1 MKYRLFIAFMLL
13 LGVCAQA
20 QTWTSGDVEAIIEK
34 VNDTWQATHPQHERA
49 FWDNAV
55 YHTGNMAAYAL
66 LQKRAWAEY
75 SEAWAKH
82 NLWQGARETNPEKWK
97 YKNYGEGQDYVLF
110 GDWQICFQTYI
121 DLYNLQPEPN
131 KIARA
136 KEVMAYEAASDVDDY
151 WWWAD
156 ALYMVMPVMTKMYK
170 LTGDIRYLDK
180 MYYNWKYANKI
191 MYDKTTGLYF
201 RDGKYVFP
209 AHKSVNGKKDFWSRG
224 DGWVMA
230 AFAKVLADLPQNAPH
245 RSEYIRYYRKM
256 AKAVS
261 QCQQKEGYWT
271 RSLLD
276 PEHAPGPESSG
287 TSLFTFALFYGIN
300 NGYLSAKKYLPVA
313 ERAWNYLAT
322 TALQSDG
329 TLGYMQ
335 PIGEKAIPGQ
345 VVGRTSVTNFG
356 TGAFLLA
363 ACEYA
368 RYQRARQR

>member
-1 MKYRLFIAFMLL
+1 MLL

-20 QTWTSGDVEAIIEK
+20 QTSTAGDVEAIIEK
-34 VNDTWQATHPQHERA
+34 VNDTWQAAHPQHERA

-55 YHTGNMAAYAL
+55 YHTGNMSAYAL

-82 NLWQGARETNPEKWK
+82 NLWQGARETNPAKWK

-136 KEVMAYEAASDVDDY
+136 KEVMDYEAASDVDDY

-180 MYYNWKYANKI
+180 MYDNWKYANKI

-256 AKAVS
+256 AKTVA

-300 NGYLSAKKYLPVA
+300 NGYLSAKKYLSVA

-322 TALQSDG
+322 TALQPDG
-329 TLGYMQ
+329 TVGYMQ

>member
-13 LGVCAQA
+13 LGVCSQA

-34 VNDTWQATHPQHERA
+34 VNDTWQAAHPQHERA

-66 LQKRAWAEY
+66 LQKQAWADY

-82 NLWQGARETNPEKWK
+82 NLWQGARETNPAKWK

-121 DLYNLQPEPN
+121 DLYNLQPDPN

-180 MYYNWKYANKI
+180 MYDNWKYANKI

-256 AKAVS
+256 AKAVA

-287 TSLFTFALFYGIN
+287 TSLFTFAIFYGIN

-322 TALQSDG
+322 TALQPDG
-329 TLGYMQ
+329 TVGYMQ